1 MSSHANGDAEK
12 RRLQKLV
19 EESDIE
25 MTMSLFYGDVLREP
39 ETKVVVKPAKTK
51 MPSTSFR
58 SENAQSNRS
67 NPFISASEGGILNEN
82 WCKKTFVKPIKN
94 VSTTLKT
101 ERKLAR
107 LLLAKEK
114 FGESEERCD
123 PYELEY
129 GHLEDT

>member
-1 MSSHANGDAEK
+1 MSSGANADAEK
-12 RRLQKLV
+12 KRLQKLV

-39 ETKVVVKPAKTK
+39 ETKVVVKPAETR

-58 SENAQSNRS
+58 SENAQSNR
-67 NPFISASEGGILNEN
+67 FISSPEGGILNEN

>member
-1 MSSHANGDAEK
+1 MSSGANADAEK
-12 RRLQKLV
+12 KRLQKLV

-39 ETKVVVKPAKTK
+39 ETKVVVKPAETNI
-51 MPSTSFR
+51 PSTSFR

-67 NPFISASEGGILNEN
+67 NPFISAPEGGILNEK
-82 WCKKTFVKPIKN
+82 WSKKTFVKSRKK
-94 VSTTLKT
+94 VSTSLKT
-101 ERKLAR
+101 ERKMAW

-114 FGESEERCD
+114 FGESQEECD